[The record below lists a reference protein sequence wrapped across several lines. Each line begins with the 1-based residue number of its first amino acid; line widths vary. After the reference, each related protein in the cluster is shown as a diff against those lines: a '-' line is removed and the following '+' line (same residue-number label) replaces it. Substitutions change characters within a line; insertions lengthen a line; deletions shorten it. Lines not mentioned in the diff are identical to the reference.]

1 MIINRI
7 NDNREGKMLFTLK
20 NGEQKWMT
28 KREYKNYIKH
38 LESIKSIYNEYVEYG
53 DIDPKLSQIEQVHQ
67 VVDLG
72 VNLMS
77 IIGNTA
83 DSITIS
89 GYNRIKNEVNE
100 KISKADFV
108 DIVKYVSTHLDEDNN
123 GDDEKLTKKLLK
135 DINATIYKINLKRI
149 FYTKFNSEKDF
160 IVPEDSCE
168 VIFPKLK
175 EMNNKRFKEIVKSC
189 AKARKYLDQTLWPQ
203 YQDYASL
210 VEYITKG
217 EISYKEYKKLVDYKY
232 YTGDED
238 KRFQNQDKRWEKLV
252 ENFLYAY
259 KLCKKYG
266 YNDYFR
272 EVEDTIYNYTHENYE
287 YKEMA

>member
-238 KRFQNQDKRWEKLV
+238 KRWEKLV